1 MSFLRRLRRTQMGN
15 CDSRE
20 LAEQTKQNKKIN
32 TELATSKKEDE
43 NVIKLL
49 LLGAG
54 ESGKSTVLK
63 QMRIIHNS
71 GFSQEESMT
80 KRNVV
85 CANTVQAMGALIDG
99 MRGLRIDFSNR
110 ICNAHEKLIRE
121 TLSENT
127 EYNPFSDAIYTALTD
142 LWADKGMQ
150 AAYAQRELFYLHDS
164 AKYFFEALPRI
175 NEPNYIPSEND
186 ILHTRVPTMGVIEVK
201 FQMKGKIFRVFD
213 VGGQRSQRK
222 KWIHCFDDAKAL
234 IYVAALSEY
243 DQVLLEDGTTNRMQ
257 ESLQLFKQVV
267 NNKYFVNTS
276 VILFLNKMDLFE
288 EKIIIKKRSLKLAF
302 DSYSGPESD
311 MVAALDFV
319 GSKYRGMA
327 DNKDKNIYVH
337 NTCATDTQQVQYVLD
352 AVLDTI
358 LSSKLKGCG
367 LY

>member
-1 MSFLRRLRRTQMGN
+1 MGN
-15 CDSRE
+15 CDSRD
-20 LAEQTKQNKKIN
+20 AQQAKQNKKIN
-32 TELATSKKEDE
+32 TELANAKKDDE

-71 GFSQEESMT
+71 GFSQEESLT

-85 CANTVQAMGALIDG
+85 CANTIQAMGALLEG
-99 MRGLRIDFSNR
+99 MRNLRFDFSNR
-110 ICNAHEKLIRE
+110 LCNAHEKLIRE

-127 EYNPFSDAIYTALTD
+127 EYNPFSDAIYTALSD
-142 LWADKGMQ
+142 LWADKGVQ
-150 AAYAQRELFYLHDS
+150 SAYNQREEFYLHDS
-164 AKYFFEALPRI
+164 AKYFFEALDRI
-175 NEPNYIPSEND
+175 NSPNYIPSDND

-201 FQMKGKIFRVFD
+201 FQMKGKTFRVFD

-222 KWIHCFDDAKAL
+222 KWIHCFDDAKAM
-234 IYVAALSEY
+234 IYVASLSDY
-243 DQVLLEDGTTNRMQ
+243 DQVLLEDNTTNRMK

-276 VILFLNKMDLFE
+276 VILFLNKIDLFE
-288 EKIIIKKRSLKLAF
+288 EKIVTKKRSLCIAF
-302 DSYSGPESD
+302 DTYNGPSQD
-311 MVAALDFV
+311 VDAAIQFV
-319 GSKYRGMA
+319 EKKYRGVA
-327 DNKDKNIYVH
+327 ENKEKNIYCH
-337 NTCATDTQQVQYVLD
+337 HTCATDTQQVQYVLD

-358 LSSKLKGCG
+358 LSTKLKGCG